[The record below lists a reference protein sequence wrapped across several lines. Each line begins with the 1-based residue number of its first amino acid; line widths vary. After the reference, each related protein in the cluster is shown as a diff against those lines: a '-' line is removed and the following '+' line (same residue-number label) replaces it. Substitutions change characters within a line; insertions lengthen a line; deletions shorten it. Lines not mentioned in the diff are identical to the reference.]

1 MVTMLPVVRRPIVI
15 VCSVIPTVIVIIAT
29 GIIPVISRIAVIGGM
44 RGNRIQLRLLRR
56 RLKPERQL
64 VLLEPEPVRL
74 LPMEVKEVF
83 S

>member
-1 MVTMLPVVRRPIVI
+1 MFGYKGTHRNSYNSHGDNTRY
-15 VCSVIPTVIVIIAT
+15 IPDSRNSRT
-29 GIIPVISRIAVIGGM
+29 GM
-44 RGNRIQLRLLRR
+44 QGNRIRLRLLRR

-83 S
+83 HKSSYL